1 MIAAMSCNGF
11 DHRDDHKVDPRARE
25 VRRIEVINGVG
36 GRRRWPAE
44 LKARIVMES
53 LEEGVAVAEV
63 ARRHGLR
70 PQQLFDWRRKYRES
84 LHAPEPMPFAP
95 VVLDKPG
102 QSSVAQP
109 RMPAAVSA
117 GPVPEFEI
125 VSGSFAVRLRGAVDG
140 KALAIVLRAV
150 KAAS

>member
-1 MIAAMSCNGF
+1 MSHDRF
-11 DHRDDHKVDPRARE
+11 DRKDDHKVDPKAYE

-53 LEEGVAVAEV
+53 LEEGVVITEV

-70 PQQLFDWRRKYRES
+70 PQQLFDWRRKHRES
-84 LHAPEPMPFAP
+84 LDAPEPIPFAP
-95 VVLDKPG
+95 VVLDRREQPA
-102 QSSVAQP
+102 VASTEAP
-109 RMPAAVSA
+109 PAT
-117 GPVPEFEI
+117 PEFEI

>member
-1 MIAAMSCNGF
+1 MSHDQF
-11 DHRDDHKVDPRARE
+11 DRKDDHKVDPKAYE
-25 VRRIEVINGVG
+25 VRRIEVINGAV

-53 LEEGVAVAEV
+53 LEEGVVTEV

-84 LHAPEPMPFAP
+84 LDAPEPIPFAP
-95 VVLDKPG
+95 VVLDRREQPVTA
-102 QSSVAQP
+102 STEAQP
-109 RMPAAVSA
+109 ATPATAI
-117 GPVPEFEI
+117 PEFEI

-140 KALAIVLRAV
+140 KALAVVLRAV

>member
-1 MIAAMSCNGF
+1 MSHNRF
-11 DHRDDHKVDPRARE
+11 DHKDDHKVDPNAYE

-53 LEEGVAVAEV
+53 LEEGVVITEV

-84 LHAPEPMPFAP
+84 LDAPEPIPFAP
-95 VVLDKPG
+95 VMLDRRE
-102 QSSVAQP
+102 QP
-109 RMPAAVSA
+109 VMASTEAPATPATA
-117 GPVPEFEI
+117 VPEFEI
-125 VSGSFAVRLRGAVDG
+125 ISGSFSVRLRGAVDG

>member
-1 MIAAMSCNGF
+1 MSHDRF
-11 DHRDDHKVDPRARE
+11 DRKDDRKVDPKAHE
-25 VRRIEVINGVG
+25 VRRIEVITGFS

-53 LEEGVAVAEV
+53 LAEGVVITDV

-84 LHAPEPMPFAP
+84 MHAPEPIPFAP
-95 VVLDKPG
+95 VVLDRRE
-102 QSSVAQP
+102 QP
-109 RMPAAVSA
+109 LMPSTEAPPATPA
-117 GPVPEFEI
+117 TAVPEFEI
-125 VSGSFAVRLRGAVDG
+125 VSGCFAIRLRGAIDG